1 MTASF
6 IFILLLV
13 IAFCIFTS
21 TFLVWFIKNKDKL
34 YLYFLIVSFL
44 CLIYMIHV
52 LVNVVDYKTET
63 FETTSCKVEQLE
75 DQYEVTYKNKEIE
88 IKDIKYVSS
97 EIYNK
102 DRYKIELTKSVKLS
116 GQETYSCILYV
127 PTEPIVLQE

>member
-21 TFLVWFIKNKDKL
+21 TFLVWFIKNNDKL

-63 FETTSCKVEQLE
+63 FETTSCKVEQLG